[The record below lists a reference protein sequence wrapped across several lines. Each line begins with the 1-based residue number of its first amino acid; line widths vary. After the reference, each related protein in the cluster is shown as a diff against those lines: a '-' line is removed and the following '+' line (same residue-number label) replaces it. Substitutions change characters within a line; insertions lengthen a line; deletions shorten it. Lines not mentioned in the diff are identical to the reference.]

1 MRGFTAIW
9 RRYRARLLSGIAA
22 SALLP
27 LAPGAFAAEAEQ
39 NNTTTP
45 AATAPAAEVRVFDLY
60 ACRQIALERQPA
72 VAAARAGLE
81 AATARSQA
89 VDNLRVPTCLV
100 RDLPIRRKQAALGV
114 VIAEAGVTRAAGDT
128 VYGVT
133 FSYISAVYAGAQ
145 RQVAQDAIEALND
158 VKDFVDAGVQSGAK
172 GVTREDQEKVAIRL
186 LRARARLEETT
197 QGEQRALSALRE
209 AMGLGPDCPVA
220 PADARLLDADPEVD
234 LPTVIAL
241 ALARRGEMIQAANA
255 AQVTGYEV
263 DAQASRLLS
272 PTVRTFA
279 ANSDIHGQP
288 VPAGMY
294 EDNYRPGA
302 VPPEM
307 PTQISG
313 SRSARVEQ
321 AQAYSARA
329 GAVADKTRGLITL
342 EAEQA
347 YYRWREAA
355 AREERY
361 RDAATRAEKQ
371 ARDVRQ
377 SMRRGLPRGSVDT
390 VLSFQQLATEMRVEA
405 NLARYQKLLA
415 LAALER
421 VTAGGFQPGYTPAP
435 APPEGAQKNNDGKNN
450 NGK

>member
-1 MRGFTAIW
+1 MRGYRAIW
-9 RRYRARLLSGIAA
+9 RRYRARLLSGLAA

-27 LAPGAFAAEAEQ
+27 LAPSGFAAEAESAA
-39 NNTTTP
+39 P
-45 AATAPAAEVRVFDLY
+45 IATAPAAEVRVLDLN

-81 AATARSQA
+81 AAVARSQA

-114 VIAEAGVTRAAGDT
+114 VIAEAGVTRAEGDT
-128 VYGVT
+128 IYGVT
-133 FSYISAVYAGAQ
+133 FSYLSAAYAIAQ
-145 RQVAQDAIEALND
+145 RQVARDAIAALSDLDQRVREAVEKGLSRD
-158 VKDFVDAGVQSGAK
+158 VTKDDV
-172 GVTREDQEKVAIRL
+172 EKTGIRL
-186 LRARARLEETT
+186 LRAQARLEETT

-209 AMGLGPDCPVA
+209 AMGVGPDCLFYVA
-220 PADARLLDADPEVD
+220 DNRLPDANPDVD
-234 LPTVIAL
+234 LHTIIAL
-241 ALARRGEMIQAANA
+241 ALERRGELIQAANA
-255 AQVTGYEV
+255 AQVTGLEV

-272 PTVRTFA
+272 PSVRTFA
-279 ANSDIHGQP
+279 ANSDVHSQP
-288 VPAGMY
+288 VPSGMY

-329 GAVADKTRGLITL
+329 GAVAEKTRGLIAL

-347 YYRWREAA
+347 YYRWQEAA
-355 AREERY
+355 NREKRY
-361 RDAATRAEKQ
+361 RQAAERAEKQ
-371 ARDVRQ
+371 AKQVRE
-377 SMRRGLPRGSVDT
+377 RILGGFRAGSIDN
-390 VLSFQQLATEMRVEA
+390 VLYFQQLSSEMRVEA
-405 NLARYQKLLA
+405 NQARYQKLLA

-421 VTAGGFQPGYTPAP
+421 VTAGGFNAGFTPQPAQ
-435 APPEGAQKNNDGKNN
+435 PEKNN
-450 NGK
+450 NGKPGNNGR

>member
-1 MRGFTAIW
+1 MRGVTAIW
-9 RRYRARLLSGIAA
+9 RRYRARLLGGLAA

-27 LAPGAFAAEAEQ
+27 LAPGGFAAEVEQ
-39 NNTTTP
+39 AAP
-45 AATAPAAEVRVFDLY
+45 VATAPAVEVRVLDLS

-72 VAAARAGLE
+72 VAAARASLG
-81 AATARSQA
+81 AAVSRSQA

-114 VIAEAGVTRAAGDT
+114 VIAEAGVTRAEGDT
-128 VYGVT
+128 FYAVT
-133 FSYISAVYAGAQ
+133 FSYLSAVYAAAQ
-145 RQVAQDAIEALND
+145 RQVARDAIAALTDLNQRVKEALKVGARD
-158 VKDFVDAGVQSGAK
+158 VTKDD
-172 GVTREDQEKVAIRL
+172 EEKVGIRL
-186 LRARARLEETT
+186 LRAQARLEETT

-209 AMGLGPDCPVA
+209 AMGLGPDCLFYL
-220 PADARLLDADPEVD
+220 ADNRLPDADPPVD
-234 LPTVIAL
+234 LHAVVSL
-241 ALARRGEMIQAANA
+241 ALERRGELIQAVNA

-263 DAQASRLLS
+263 DAQAARLLS
-272 PTVRTFA
+272 PSVRTFA
-279 ANSDIHGQP
+279 ANSDIHSQP

-329 GAVADKTRGLITL
+329 GSVADKTRGLIAL

-347 YYRWREAA
+347 YYRWQEAANREKRYREAS
-355 AREERY
+355 E
-361 RDAATRAEKQ
+361 RAEKQ
-371 ARDVRQ
+371 AKAVRE
-377 SMRRGLPRGSVDT
+377 RILGGFRPGSIDN
-390 VLSFQQLATEMRVEA
+390 VLYFQQLSSEMRVEA
-405 NLARYQKLLA
+405 NQARYQKLLA

-421 VTAGGFQPGYTPAP
+421 VTAGGFNTGFTPQPAAP
-435 APPEGAQKNNDGKNN
+435 ENNGQKNN

>member
-1 MRGFTAIW
+1 MRGYRAIW
-9 RRYRARLLSGIAA
+9 RRYRARLLSGLAA

-27 LAPGAFAAEAEQ
+27 LAPSGFAAEAESAA
-39 NNTTTP
+39 P
-45 AATAPAAEVRVFDLY
+45 IATAPAAEVRVLDLN

-81 AATARSQA
+81 AAAARSQA

-114 VIAEAGVTRAAGDT
+114 VIAEAGVTRAEGDT
-128 VYGVT
+128 IYGVT
-133 FSYISAVYAGAQ
+133 FSYLSAAYAIAQ
-145 RQVAQDAIEALND
+145 RQVARDAIAALSDLDQRVREAVEKGLSRD
-158 VKDFVDAGVQSGAK
+158 VTKDDV
-172 GVTREDQEKVAIRL
+172 EKTGIRL
-186 LRARARLEETT
+186 LRAQARLEETT

-209 AMGLGPDCPVA
+209 AMGVGPDCLFYVA
-220 PADARLLDADPEVD
+220 DNRLPDANPDVD
-234 LPTVIAL
+234 LHTIIAL
-241 ALARRGEMIQAANA
+241 ALERRGELIQAANA
-255 AQVTGYEV
+255 AQVTGLEV

-272 PTVRTFA
+272 PSVRTFA
-279 ANSDIHGQP
+279 ANSDVHSQP
-288 VPAGMY
+288 VPSGMY

-329 GAVADKTRGLITL
+329 GAVAEKTRGLIAL

-347 YYRWREAA
+347 YYRWQEAA
-355 AREERY
+355 NREKRY
-361 RDAATRAEKQ
+361 RQAAERAEKQ
-371 ARDVRQ
+371 AKQVRE
-377 SMRRGLPRGSVDT
+377 RILGGFRAGSIDN
-390 VLSFQQLATEMRVEA
+390 VLYFQQLSSEMRVEA
-405 NLARYQKLLA
+405 NQARYQKLLA

-421 VTAGGFQPGYTPAP
+421 VTAGGFNAGFTPQP
-435 APPEGAQKNNDGKNN
+435 APPENNGQKNNNAK
-450 NGK
+450 

>member
-39 NNTTTP
+39 NNTPPP
-45 AATAPAAEVRVFDLY
+45 AATAPAAELRVLDLY
-60 ACRQIALERQPA
+60 ACRQIGLERQPA
-72 VAAARAGLE
+72 VAAARATLE
-81 AATARSQA
+81 AAAARSHA
-89 VDNLRVPTCLV
+89 VDNLRVPTCLA

-114 VIAEAGVTRAAGDT
+114 VIAEAGVTRAEGDT
-128 VYGVT
+128 IYGVT
-133 FSYISAVYAGAQ
+133 FSYLSSAYAVAQ
-145 RQVAQDAIEALND
+145 RQVARNAIAGLRIVDQRVREVVKGGLSRNVTKDD
-158 VKDFVDAGVQSGAK
+158 V
-172 GVTREDQEKVAIRL
+172 EKTGIRL
-186 LRARARLEETT
+186 LRAQARLEEAV

-209 AMGLGPDCPVA
+209 AMGLGPDCLFSL
-220 PADARLLDADPEVD
+220 ADARLPDANPAVD
-234 LPTVIAL
+234 LHTILAL
-241 ALARRGEMIQAANA
+241 ALERRGELAQAVNA
-255 AQVTGYEV
+255 AQVTGLEV
-263 DAQASRLLS
+263 DAQAARLLS
-272 PTVRTFA
+272 PSVRTFA
-279 ANSDIHGQP
+279 ANSDIHSQP

-329 GAVADKTRGLITL
+329 GALADKTRGLVAL

-347 YYRWREAA
+347 FYRWQEATK
-355 AREERY
+355 REEQYAR
-361 RDAATRAEKQ
+361 AAERAEKQ
-371 ARDVRQ
+371 AKEVQDRFMTDIA
-377 SMRRGLPRGSVDT
+377 PGSVDS
-390 VLSFQQLATEMRVEA
+390 VLYFQQLSNEMQVEA

-421 VTAGGFQPGYTPAP
+421 VTAGGFNPGFTPQPAP
-435 APPEGAQKNNDGKNN
+435 AEGNDKKNN